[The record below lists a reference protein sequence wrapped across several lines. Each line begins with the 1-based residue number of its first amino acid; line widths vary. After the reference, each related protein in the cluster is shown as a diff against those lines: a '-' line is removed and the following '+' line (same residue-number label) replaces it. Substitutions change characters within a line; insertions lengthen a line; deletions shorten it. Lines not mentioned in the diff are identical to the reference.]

1 MVGPTIR
8 LPIPKLLEMS
18 IQERQNQSVSL
29 ARLASQRHLY
39 SCAKKTR
46 TIGMV
51 LILLVA
57 ILGVVSSAVE
67 CPAINQWVPLVVIVA
82 WIVDQLILKRIESAL
97 INEAATIQE
106 EFDCFVL
113 ELSWPNHKGI
123 QRITSDR
130 LKQLDL
136 KAKSKS
142 GDYNELL
149 DWYTPET
156 IPLDPISAKIHC
168 QKINCWWDVRLRGT
182 WRFVLYACFGLLF
195 LLALILSII
204 TGITVDKLIAIAASF
219 IRVFAWGIA
228 EVVNQEEA
236 SRNIDRI
243 HRYLSCLAIQ
253 ENVLPSDIRSVQDEI
268 FEHRRSNSPVPDW
281 FYELRRNA
289 QEGEVAET

>member
-1 MVGPTIR
+1 MVGPTIC
-8 LPIPKLLEMS
+8 LPIPKLLHMS
-18 IQERQNQSVSL
+18 IQERQNQSISL
-29 ARLASQRHLY
+29 ARLASQRYLY

-57 ILGVVSSAVE
+57 ILGVVSSTVE
-67 CPAINQWVPLVVIVA
+67 RPAINQWVPLFVIVA
-82 WIVDQLILKRIESAL
+82 WIVDQLIFKRIESAL

-113 ELSWPNHKGI
+113 DLSWPKHKGI

-142 GDYNELL
+142 RDYNELF
-149 DWYTPET
+149 DWYTPES
-156 IPLDPISAKIHC
+156 IPLDPISAKMHC

-182 WRFVLYACFGLLF
+182 WRFVLYAFFGILF
-195 LLALILSII
+195 LLALILSIS

-219 IRVFAWGIA
+219 IRVFAWGVA
-228 EVVNQEEA
+228 EVVNLEEA

-243 HRYLSCLAIQ
+243 HRYLSSLAIQ

-281 FYELRRNA
+281 FYKLRRNA
-289 QEGEVAET
+289 QEREAAET

>member
-1 MVGPTIR
+1 
-8 LPIPKLLEMS
+8 MS
-18 IQERQNQSVSL
+18 IQERQNQSISL
-29 ARLASQRHLY
+29 ARLASQRYLY

-57 ILGVVSSAVE
+57 ILGVVSSTVE
-67 CPAINQWVPLVVIVA
+67 RPAINQWVPLFVIVA
-82 WIVDQLILKRIESAL
+82 WIVDQLIFKRIESAL

-113 ELSWPNHKGI
+113 DLSWPKHKGI

-142 GDYNELL
+142 RDYNELF
-149 DWYTPET
+149 DWYTPES
-156 IPLDPISAKIHC
+156 IPLDPISAKMHC

-182 WRFVLYACFGLLF
+182 WRFVLYAFFGILF
-195 LLALILSII
+195 LLALILSIS

-219 IRVFAWGIA
+219 IRVFAWGVA
-228 EVVNQEEA
+228 EVVNLEEA

-243 HRYLSCLAIQ
+243 HRYLSSLAIQ

-281 FYELRRNA
+281 FYKLRRNA
-289 QEGEVAET
+289 QEREAAET